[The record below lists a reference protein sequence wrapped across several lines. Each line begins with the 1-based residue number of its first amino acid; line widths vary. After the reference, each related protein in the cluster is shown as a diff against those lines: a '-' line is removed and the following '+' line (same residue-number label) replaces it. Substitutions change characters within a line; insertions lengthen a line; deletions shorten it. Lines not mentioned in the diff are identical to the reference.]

1 MCAVKKLHGSYA
13 RRAYLAGMRL
23 EFLPHHLGPVF
34 DGGDQNIRIQHVTQ
48 HQSARRSCSAGCSR
62 SCMKSLLTPSPSN
75 HAAQPC
81 SVGVRIQLR
90 PWRWISTLV
99 TPSGRRT
106 DFGNRTACV
115 LFVMNTDPRS
125 IAPTS
130 RTISLVYTL
139 STHIGHRQ
147 AAHLGAMLSNHTTL
161 CGPPTPLSAAKP
173 DDMNHAAS
181 PRDQPH

>member
-34 DGGDQNIRIQHVTQ
+34 DGVDQNIRIQHVTQ
-48 HQSARRSCSAGCSR
+48 HQSARRSCCAGCSR
-62 SCMKSLLTPSPSN
+62 SSMKSLLTPSPSN
-75 HAAQPC
+75 HAAQPW
-81 SVGVRIQLR
+81 SVGVMIQLR
-90 PWRWISTLV
+90 PWRWISTMV

-125 IAPTS
+125 IVSTLL
-130 RTISLVYTL
+130 TISRVYTF
-139 STHIGHRQ
+139 STHFDRRQ
-147 AAHLGAMLSNHTTL
+147 AAHRGAML
-161 CGPPTPLSAAKP
+161 
-173 DDMNHAAS
+173 
-181 PRDQPH
+181 